1 LTSFRENGGIISQL
15 IQDKIDTIIKELG
28 AKRGNGI
35 KIICSFEHLEFFK
48 NHFQRFKEVKS
59 IVGSVYFMP
68 FYAHVTGEN
77 HNGYS
82 KIVILDYKDFYDR
95 EKNELSTYNA

>member
-1 LTSFRENGGIISQL
+1 
-15 IQDKIDTIIKELG
+15 
-28 AKRGNGI
+28 
-35 KIICSFEHLEFFK
+35 
-48 NHFQRFKEVKS
+48 
-59 IVGSVYFMP
+59 MP